1 MTKPSEKAGLRPGP
15 AKTSILEEGSPL
27 LLEYRSGVG
36 VVHTVEAEEVL
47 RSPHSDA
54 ERGLGSKEAAR
65 RLGRERS
72 QRALARGLGTHVV
85 WVGIFMAVVSLAV
98 GLSYFGPRPEIW
110 QTMVFTT
117 LTFSQMAHVLA
128 VRSDKS
134 SFFSAPLSNPP
145 LLAAVAGTLVLQ
157 PLAVYWSFFQGFPET
172 EALPLGDLAIT
183 VGLSTIIFFAVEVE
197 KLVKRLR
204 DHRTATPS

>member
-1 MTKPSEKAGLRPGP
+1 
-15 AKTSILEEGSPL
+15 
-27 LLEYRSGVG
+27 
-36 VVHTVEAEEVL
+36 
-47 RSPHSDA
+47 
-54 ERGLGSKEAAR
+54 
-65 RLGRERS
+65 
-72 QRALARGLGTHVV
+72 
-85 WVGIFMAVVSLAV
+85 
-98 GLSYFGPRPEIW
+98 
-110 QTMVFTT
+110 MVFTT

-157 PLAVYWSFFQGFPET
+157 PLAVYWSLFQGFPET
-172 EALPLGDLAIT
+172 EALPLGDLATT

-197 KLVKRLR
+197 KLVKRLP